1 MRFPRRLFAIGSA
14 LIIGGS
20 FLGGL
25 VISPAAQAASE
36 PKSLRILGGPTS
48 ATDQTPVELD
58 ADLYLPERVPAPA
71 VVLAHGFG
79 GDKSGSV
86 NQAMQ
91 LVQAGFVVLT
101 YSARGFGDSTG
112 LISMNS
118 PDFEVTDASRLI
130 DYLAEQTEVT
140 QDGDGDPRVGFAGGS
155 YGGALA
161 LLIAGY
167 DDRVDALASDITWN
181 DLESSLFGQ
190 SVEGST
196 QLGVY
201 KNLWTG
207 FFFSVGLRNTDGK
220 VTRCGRF
227 SPQWCTAYTESA
239 TTARVTPATSALMRQ
254 SSPISIT
261 DRITAPSLISG
272 GQADSLFPLAQT
284 NANAEQIMEASPQ
297 IPVSVLWHG
306 MGHDGGTNER
316 EQLETSIINWF
327 TKHLQETPESPA
339 VTEPFE
345 VTLTSGEISIQNNQ
359 PQPTVVAG
367 ANYPGLFGSDQ
378 RSIPVLGPP
387 QQILSPAGAS
397 PAAISSIPGFGGS
410 FAGNL
415 GSFVSSSFPGQSAFF
430 QSQPLDAAT
439 EIIGS
444 SQVEIA
450 FSSEEAVTD
459 AVFFL
464 SLQVIGANGRANLPQ
479 GLVAPVR
486 FDSLGSTPEAV
497 TVNLP
502 AVALTANAGDSLR
515 LVVSTTDLAYR
526 MPLNE
531 RLYTVAM
538 TQGAIKVPLVSGL
551 TPLGGADATFA
562 WLLLIIPA
570 LAIAGAILFVLRP
583 REPKPLHAT
592 ESPNSIDP
600 ESTNTAPVVIEDL
613 YKTYR
618 GGYQAVKGVSFEVPR
633 GVVLGLLGPNGA
645 GKTTTM
651 RMMMGL
657 IAPTQG
663 EVTLFG
669 HPVFFGSPVLSRVG
683 ALVEGAG
690 FLPHLSGRENLYLY
704 WKASGRSGEP
714 YFDEVLEIADLGTAI
729 DRKVKAYSQGMRQR
743 LGIAQA
749 MLGKPDLL
757 VLDEPTNGLDPPQI
771 KSMREVMKNYAETGR
786 TVIVSSHML
795 SEVEQTCSHVV
806 VMHRG
811 QLIATGKV
819 SDLLAGRTG
828 GRLEDVFLDMIGDDL
843 TVGQS

>member
-1 MRFPRRLFAIGSA
+1 MSFLRRLATIGST
-14 LIIGGS
+14 LI
-20 FLGGL
+20 LCTL
-25 VISPAAQAASE
+25 VVSPTAQAASGPE
-36 PKSLRILGGPTS
+36 ILKISGGPTS
-48 ATDQTPVELD
+48 TTDLTPVELD
-58 ADLYLPERVPAPA
+58 ADVYLPEKVPAPA
-71 VVLAHGFG
+71 VVVAHGFG
-79 GDKSGSV
+79 GDKSGSAD
-86 NQAMQ
+86 QAKR
-91 LVQAGFVVLT
+91 LTEAGFVVLT

-118 PDFEVTDASRLI
+118 PDFEVADASKLI
-130 DYLAEQTEVT
+130 DYLAQRTEVT
-140 QDGDGDPRVGFAGGS
+140 QDSAGDPRVGFAGGS

-190 SVEGST
+190 SVAGST

-201 KNLWTG
+201 KSLWTG
-207 FFFSVGLRNTDGK
+207 FFFSVGLRNADGK

-227 SPQWCTAYTESA
+227 SPAWCTAYTESA
-239 TTARVTPATSALMRQ
+239 TTAQVTQATRALMRE

-261 DRITAPSLISG
+261 NKITAPSLISG

-284 NANAEQIMEASPQ
+284 NANAEQIMAASPQ
-297 IPVSVLWHG
+297 TPVSVLWHG

-316 EQLETSIINWF
+316 ERLETSIIDWF
-327 TKHLQETPESPA
+327 SKYLLENPEGSQ

-367 ANYPGLFGSDQ
+367 NNYPGLFGSEQ
-378 RSIPVLGPP
+378 QSIPVLGPP

-410 FAGNL
+410 LAGNL
-415 GSFVSSSFPGQSAFF
+415 GSLVASSFPGQSAFF
-430 QSQPLDAAT
+430 QSQPLEAAT

-450 FSSEEAVTD
+450 FASEEAVSD

-464 SLQVIGANGRANLPQ
+464 SLQIVGANGRASLPQ

-486 FDSLGSTPEAV
+486 FDALGATPEVV

-502 AVALTANAGDSLR
+502 AVALTANAGDSIR

-526 MPLNE
+526 MPLDE

-538 TQGAIKVPLVSGL
+538 TQGAISVPIVAGL
-551 TPLGGADATFA
+551 TPVGGEDATFA
-562 WLLLIIPA
+562 WLLLIIPV
-570 LAIAGAILFVLRP
+570 LAIAGIILFVLRP
-583 REPKPLHAT
+583 REPKPLHASEPT
-592 ESPNSIDP
+592 DSIGD
-600 ESTNTAPVVIEDL
+600 TPVVIEDL
-613 YKTYR
+613 YKTYK

-663 EVTLFG
+663 EITLFG

-690 FLPHLSGRENLYLY
+690 FLPHLSGRENLHLY
-704 WKASGRSGEP
+704 WEASGRSGEP

-771 KSMREVMKNYAETGR
+771 KSMREVMKSYAETGR

-819 SDLLAGRTG
+819 SDLLAGQTG
-828 GRLEDVFLDMIGDDL
+828 GRLEDVFLDMIGEDL

>member
-1 MRFPRRLFAIGSA
+1 MPRRRLAIGAA
-14 LIIGGS
+14 LVLS
-20 FLGGL
+20 GL
-25 VISPAAQAASE
+25 VCAQAIQAAPAANAAGE
-36 PKSLRILGGPTS
+36 PEALRIAGGPTS
-48 ATDQTPVELD
+48 ASDQSPVELD
-58 ADLYLPERVPAPA
+58 ADLYLPEKVPAPA

-79 GDKSGSV
+79 GDKVGSAD
-86 NQAMQ
+86 QAVK
-91 LVQAGFVVLT
+91 LAQAGFVVVT

-118 PDFEVTDASRLI
+118 PDFEVADASRII
-130 DYLAEQTEVT
+130 DFLAQRSEVT
-140 QDGDGDPRVGFAGGS
+140 QDGADDPRVGFAGGS

-190 SVEGST
+190 SIQGST

-227 SPQWCTAYTESA
+227 SSQWCNAYTQSA
-239 TTARVTPATSALMRQ
+239 TTAQVTEVNRALMRE

-261 DRITAPSLISG
+261 DKITVPSLISG

-284 NANAEQIMEASPQ
+284 NANAEQIMAASPQ
-297 IPVSVLWHG
+297 TPVSVLWHG

-316 EQLETSIINWF
+316 DRLDTSIINWF
-327 TKHLQETPESPA
+327 GKYLQEVPESPA
-339 VTEPFE
+339 VTQPFE

-359 PQPTVVAG
+359 PKPTVIAG
-367 ANYPGLFGSDQ
+367 ANYPGLFGSEQ
-378 RSIPVLGPP
+378 QSIPVLGPP

-410 FAGNL
+410 LAGNL
-415 GSFVSSSFPGQSAFF
+415 GSFLTNSFPGQSAFF
-430 QSQPLDAAT
+430 QSKPLDTAT

-450 FSSEEAVTD
+450 FASDKPVTD

-464 SLQVIGANGRANLPQ
+464 SLQVVGASGSASGSASLPQ

-486 FDSLGSTPEAV
+486 FDSLGTTPQVV
-497 TVNLP
+497 TVDLP
-502 AVALTANAGDSLR
+502 AIALTANAGDSLR

-526 MPLNE
+526 MPLDE

-538 TQGAIKVPLVSGL
+538 TQGVIAVPLVTGL
-551 TPLGGADATFA
+551 TPVGGEDATFT

-570 LAIAGAILFVLRP
+570 LAIAGVILFVLRP
-583 REPKPLHAT
+583 REPKPAHENAYAD
-592 ESPNSIDP
+592 SMNDP
-600 ESTNTAPVVIEDL
+600 PVVIEGL
-613 YKTYR
+613 YKTYK

-663 EVTLFG
+663 EITLFG

-690 FLPHLSGRENLYLY
+690 FLPHLSGRENLEIY
-704 WKASGRSGEP
+704 WKASGRTGEP
-714 YFDEVLEIADLGTAI
+714 YFEEVLEIADLGTAI

-771 KSMREVMKNYAETGR
+771 KSMREVMKSYAGTGR

-819 SDLLAGRTG
+819 ADLLAGGTG
-828 GRLEDVFLDMIGDDL
+828 GRLEDVFLDMIGEDL

>member
-1 MRFPRRLFAIGSA
+1 MIFVRRLLVIGSA
-14 LIIGGS
+14 LVLSGVVC
-20 FLGGL
+20 GL
-25 VISPAAQAASE
+25 VIPPAAQAAGE
-36 PKSLRILGGPTS
+36 PEALRIAGGPTS
-48 ATDQTPVELD
+48 ALDQTPVELD
-58 ADLYLPERVPAPA
+58 ADLYLPEQVPAPA

-79 GDKSGSV
+79 GDKAGSAD
-86 NQAMQ
+86 QAIKMA
-91 LVQAGFVVLT
+91 QAGFVVLT

-118 PDFEVTDASRLI
+118 PDFEVADASRLI
-130 DYLAEQTEVT
+130 DYLGQRSEVT
-140 QDGDGDPRVGFAGGS
+140 QDGDNDPRVGFAGGS

-167 DDRVDALASDITWN
+167 DERVDALASDITWN

-190 SVEGST
+190 SIQGST

-227 SPQWCTAYTESA
+227 SPQWCNAYTQSA
-239 TTARVTPATSALMRQ
+239 TTAQVTEANRALMRE

-261 DRITAPSLISG
+261 DKITAPSLISG

-284 NANAEQIMEASPQ
+284 NANAQQIMTASPQ
-297 IPVSVLWHG
+297 TPVSVLWHG

-316 EQLETSIINWF
+316 DRLETSIVNWF
-327 TKHLQETPESPA
+327 EKYLKEVPESPT

-359 PQPTVVAG
+359 PKPTVIAG
-367 ANYPGLFGSDQ
+367 ANYPGLFGTEQ
-378 RSIPVLGPP
+378 QSIPVLGPP

-410 FAGNL
+410 LAGNL
-415 GSFVSSSFPGQSAFF
+415 GSLLSNSFPGQSAFF
-430 QSQPLDAAT
+430 QSKPLDTAT

-450 FSSEEAVTD
+450 FTSEETVKD

-464 SLQVIGANGRANLPQ
+464 SLQVVGANGRASLPQ

-486 FDSLGSTPEAV
+486 FDSLGTTPQVV
-497 TVNLP
+497 TVDLP
-502 AVALTANAGDSLR
+502 AIALTANSGDSLR

-526 MPLNE
+526 MPLDE

-538 TQGAIKVPLVSGL
+538 TQGVIAVPLVTGL
-551 TPLGGADATFA
+551 TPVGGADATFA

-570 LAIAGAILFVLRP
+570 LAIAGVILFVLRP
-583 REPKPLHAT
+583 REPKPAHENAYAD
-592 ESPNSIDP
+592 SRNDP
-600 ESTNTAPVVIEDL
+600 PVVIEGL
-613 YKTYR
+613 YKTYK

-663 EVTLFG
+663 EITLFG

-690 FLPHLSGRENLYLY
+690 FLPHLSGRENLEIY
-704 WKASGRSGEP
+704 WKASGRTGEP
-714 YFDEVLEIADLGTAI
+714 YFEEVLEIADLGTAI

-771 KSMREVMKNYAETGR
+771 KSMREVMKSYADTGR

-819 SDLLAGRTG
+819 ADLLAGRTG
-828 GRLEDVFLDMIGDDL
+828 GRLDDVFLDMIGEDL

>member
-1 MRFPRRLFAIGSA
+1 MKFPRRLVAISSA
-14 LIIGGS
+14 LV
-20 FLGGL
+20 LAGL
-25 VISPAAQAASE
+25 VTSPAAQAAGE
-36 PKSLRILGGPTS
+36 TETLKIQGGPVS
-48 ATDQTPVELD
+48 ATDSTAVELD
-58 ADLYLPERVPAPA
+58 ADLYLPEKTPAPA

-79 GDKSGSV
+79 GDKSGSAD
-86 NQAMQ
+86 QATK
-91 LVQAGFVVLT
+91 LAEAGFVVLT
-101 YSARGFGDSTG
+101 YSARGFGESTG

-118 PDFEVTDASRLI
+118 PDFEVADASKLI
-130 DYLAEQTEVT
+130 DFLAQRTEVI
-140 QDGDGDPRVGFAGGS
+140 QDGEGDPRVGFAGGS

-167 DDRVDALASDITWN
+167 DDRVDAVASDITWN

-190 SVEGST
+190 SVAGST

-239 TTARVTPATSALMRQ
+239 TTAQVTDATRSLMRE

-261 DRITAPSLISG
+261 NRITAPALISG

-284 NANAEQIMEASPQ
+284 NANAQQITAASPQ
-297 IPVSVLWHG
+297 TPVSVLWHG
-306 MGHDGGTNER
+306 MGHDGGVDER
-316 EQLETSIINWF
+316 ERLETSIINWF
-327 TKHLQETPESPA
+327 TKYLLQDSEGLG

-367 ANYPGLFGSDQ
+367 AKYPGLFGSEQ
-378 RSIPVLGPP
+378 QSIPVLGPP

-410 FAGNL
+410 LAGNL
-415 GSFVSSSFPGQSAFF
+415 GSLVSTSFPGQSAFF

-439 EIIGS
+439 DIIGS

-450 FSSEEAVTD
+450 FASEDAVTD

-464 SLQVIGANGRANLPQ
+464 SLQVVGANGRASLPQ

-486 FDSLGSTPEAV
+486 FDSLGAAPQVV
-497 TVNLP
+497 TVDLP
-502 AVALTANAGDSLR
+502 AIALTANAGDSIR
-515 LVVSTTDLAYR
+515 LVVSTTDLAFR

-538 TQGAIKVPLVSGL
+538 TQGAVNVPIVTGL
-551 TPLGGADATFA
+551 TPVGGEDATFA

-570 LAIAGAILFVLRP
+570 LAIAGAILFVVRP
-583 REPKPLHAT
+583 REPKPLHDTDFAD
-592 ESPNSIDP
+592 SIND
-600 ESTNTAPVVIEDL
+600 APVIIEDL
-613 YKTYR
+613 YKTYK

-663 EVTLFG
+663 EITLFG
-669 HPVFFGSPVLSRVG
+669 HPVYFGSPILSRVG

-690 FLPHLSGRENLYLY
+690 FLPHLSGRENLELY
-704 WKASGRSGEP
+704 WKASGRTGEP

-729 DRKVKAYSQGMRQR
+729 ERKVKAYSQGMRQR

-749 MLGKPDLL
+749 MLGKPNLL

-771 KSMREVMKNYAETGR
+771 KAMREVMKNYANTGR

-811 QLIATGKV
+811 ELIATGKV

-828 GRLEDVFLDMIGDDL
+828 GSLEDVFLDMIGDDL

>member
-1 MRFPRRLFAIGSA
+1 MVIARRLFAIGSA
-14 LIIGGS
+14 LLLS
-20 FLGGL
+20 GL
-25 VISPAAQAASE
+25 VITPAAQAAGGPE
-36 PKSLRILGGPTS
+36 SLRISGGPTS
-48 ATDQTPVELD
+48 ALDQSPVELD
-58 ADLYLPERVPAPA
+58 ADLYLPEKIPAPA

-79 GDKSGSV
+79 GDKSGSAA
-86 NQAMQ
+86 QAVK
-91 LVQAGFVVLT
+91 LAQAGFVVLS
-101 YSARGFGDSTG
+101 YSARGFGESTG

-118 PDFEVTDASRLI
+118 PDFEVADASRLI
-130 DYLAEQTEVT
+130 DFLAQRSEVT
-140 QDGDGDPRVGFAGGS
+140 QDGANDPRVGFAGGS

-161 LLIAGY
+161 LLVAGY
-167 DDRVDALASDITWN
+167 DKRVDALASDITWN

-190 SVEGST
+190 SIQGST

-227 SPQWCTAYTESA
+227 SPQWCNAYTQSA
-239 TTARVTPATSALMRQ
+239 TTAQITEGNRALMRE

-261 DRITAPSLISG
+261 DKITAPSLISG

-284 NANAEQIMEASPQ
+284 NANAEQIMAASPQ
-297 IPVSVLWHG
+297 TSVSVLWHG

-316 EQLETSIINWF
+316 DRLETSIINWF
-327 TKHLQETPESPA
+327 KKYLQEDPESPA

-345 VTLTSGEISIQNNQ
+345 VTLTSGEISVQNNQ
-359 PQPTVVAG
+359 PKPTVIAG
-367 ANYPGLFGSDQ
+367 ANYPGIFGSEQ
-378 RSIPVLGPP
+378 QSVPVLGPP

-410 FAGNL
+410 LAGNL
-415 GSFVSSSFPGQSAFF
+415 GSFLSNSFPGQSAFF

-450 FSSEEAVTD
+450 FASDGAVND

-464 SLQVIGANGRANLPQ
+464 SLQVVGANGRASLPQ

-486 FDSLGSTPEAV
+486 FDALGPTPQVV
-497 TVNLP
+497 TVDLP
-502 AVALTANAGDSLR
+502 AIALTANAGDSLR

-526 MPLNE
+526 MPLDE

-538 TQGAIKVPLVSGL
+538 TQNAIIVPLVTGL
-551 TPLGGADATFA
+551 TPVGGEDATFA
-562 WLLLIIPA
+562 WLLIIIPV
-570 LAIAGAILFVLRP
+570 LVIAGVILFVLRP
-583 REPKPLHAT
+583 REPKPLHENAYAD
-592 ESPNSIDP
+592 SMSDP
-600 ESTNTAPVVIEDL
+600 PVVIEDL
-613 YKTYR
+613 YKTYK

-663 EVTLFG
+663 EITLFG

-690 FLPHLSGRENLYLY
+690 FLPHLSGRENLEIY
-704 WKASGRSGEP
+704 WKASGRVGEP
-714 YFDEVLEIADLGTAI
+714 YFEEVLEIADLGTAI

-771 KSMREVMKNYAETGR
+771 KSMREVMKSYAETGR

-819 SDLLAGRTG
+819 ADLLAGRSG
-828 GRLEDVFLDMIGDDL
+828 GRLEDVFLDMIGEDL

>member
-1 MRFPRRLFAIGSA
+1 MVIARRLFAIGSA
-14 LIIGGS
+14 LLLS
-20 FLGGL
+20 GL
-25 VISPAAQAASE
+25 VITPAAQAAGE
-36 PKSLRILGGPTS
+36 PESLRISGGPTS
-48 ATDQTPVELD
+48 ALDQSPVELD
-58 ADLYLPERVPAPA
+58 ADLYLPEKIPAPA

-79 GDKSGSV
+79 GDKSDSAA
-86 NQAMQ
+86 QAVK
-91 LVQAGFVVLT
+91 LAQAGFVVLS

-118 PDFEVTDASRLI
+118 PDFEVADASRLI
-130 DYLAEQTEVT
+130 DFLAQRSEVT
-140 QDGDGDPRVGFAGGS
+140 HDGANDPRVGFAGGS

-161 LLIAGY
+161 LLVAGY
-167 DDRVDALASDITWN
+167 DERVDALASDITWN

-190 SVEGST
+190 SIQGST

-227 SPQWCTAYTESA
+227 SPQWCNAYTQSA
-239 TTARVTPATSALMRQ
+239 TTAQITEGNRALMRE

-261 DRITAPSLISG
+261 DKITAPSLISG

-284 NANAEQIMEASPQ
+284 NANAEQIMAASPET
-297 IPVSVLWHG
+297 PVSVLWHG

-316 EQLETSIINWF
+316 DRLETSIINWF
-327 TKHLQETPESPA
+327 KTYLQEVPESPA

-345 VTLTSGEISIQNNQ
+345 VTLTSGEISVQNNQ
-359 PQPTVVAG
+359 PKPTVIAG
-367 ANYPGLFGSDQ
+367 ANYPGIFGSKQ
-378 RSIPVLGPP
+378 ESIPVLGPP

-410 FAGNL
+410 LAGNL
-415 GSFVSSSFPGQSAFF
+415 GSFLSNSFPGQSAFF

-450 FSSEEAVTD
+450 FASDGAVND

-464 SLQVIGANGRANLPQ
+464 SLQVVGASGRASLPQ

-486 FDSLGSTPEAV
+486 FDALGPTPQVV
-497 TVNLP
+497 TVDLP
-502 AVALTANAGDSLR
+502 AIALTANAGDSLR

-526 MPLNE
+526 MPLDE

-538 TQGAIKVPLVSGL
+538 TQNAIMVPLVTGL
-551 TPLGGADATFA
+551 TPVGGEDATFA
-562 WLLLIIPA
+562 WLLIIIPV
-570 LAIAGAILFVLRP
+570 LVIAGVILFVLRP
-583 REPKPLHAT
+583 REPKPLHENAYAD
-592 ESPNSIDP
+592 SMSDP
-600 ESTNTAPVVIEDL
+600 PVVIEDL
-613 YKTYR
+613 YKTYK

-663 EVTLFG
+663 EITLFG

-690 FLPHLSGRENLYLY
+690 FLPHLSGRENLEIY
-704 WKASGRSGEP
+704 WKASGRVGEP
-714 YFDEVLEIADLGTAI
+714 YFEEVLEIADLGTAI

-771 KSMREVMKNYAETGR
+771 KSMREVMKSYAETGR

-819 SDLLAGRTG
+819 ADLLAGRTG
-828 GRLEDVFLDMIGDDL
+828 GRLEDVFLDMIGEDL

>member
-1 MRFPRRLFAIGSA
+1 MRFPRRLWAIVSA
-14 LIIGGS
+14 LVLGGS
-20 FLGGL
+20 LLGGL
-25 VISPAAQAASE
+25 VISPAAHAVNDAE
-36 PKSLRILGGPTS
+36 ALRISGGPTS
-48 ATDQTPVELD
+48 ASDQNPVALD
-58 ADLYLPERVPAPA
+58 ADLYLPEQVPAPA

-86 NQAMQ
+86 DQATQ
-91 LVQAGFVVLT
+91 LAEAGFVVLT

-118 PDFEVTDASRLI
+118 PDFEVADASRLI
-130 DYLAEQTEVT
+130 DYLAQRTEVT
-140 QDGDGDPRVGFAGGS
+140 QDGEGDPRVGFAGGS

-190 SVEGST
+190 SVAGST

-207 FFFSVGLRNTDGK
+207 FFFSVGLRTTDGK

-227 SPQWCTAYTESA
+227 SPEWCAAYTESA
-239 TTARVTPATSALMRQ
+239 TTAQVTPATSTLMRQ
-254 SSPISIT
+254 SSPISVT

-284 NANAEQIMEASPQ
+284 NANAEQIMQASPQ
-297 IPVSVLWHG
+297 TPVSVLWHG

-316 EQLETSIINWF
+316 ERLETSIINWF
-327 TKHLQETPESPA
+327 EKYLQETTESPA

-345 VTLTSGEISIQNNQ
+345 VTLTSGEISNQNNQ

-367 ANYPGLFGSDQ
+367 TNYPGLFGSEQ
-378 RSIPVLGPP
+378 QSIPVLGPP

-410 FAGNL
+410 LAGNL

-430 QSQPLDAAT
+430 QSEPIDAAT

-450 FSSEEAVTD
+450 FASEEAVTD

-464 SLQVIGANGRANLPQ
+464 SLQVVGASGRASLPQ

-486 FDSLGSTPEAV
+486 FDSLGSTPEVV
-497 TVNLP
+497 TVDLP
-502 AVALTANAGDSLR
+502 AIALTANAGDSLR

-526 MPLNE
+526 MPLDE

-538 TQGAIKVPLVSGL
+538 TQGAISVPLVTGL
-551 TPLGGADATFA
+551 TPVGGEDPTFA

-570 LAIAGAILFVLRP
+570 LAIAGVILFVLRP

-592 ESPNSIDP
+592 EPSDSIND
-600 ESTNTAPVVIEDL
+600 APVVIEDL
-613 YKTYR
+613 YKTYK

-651 RMMMGL
+651 RMIMGL

-663 EVTLFG
+663 EITLFG

-690 FLPHLSGRENLYLY
+690 FLPHLSGRENLRLY
-704 WKASGRSGEP
+704 WEASGRVGEP

-771 KSMREVMKNYAETGR
+771 KSMREVMKSYADTGR

-819 SDLLAGRTG
+819 ADLLAGRTG
-828 GRLEDVFLDMIGDDL
+828 GRLEDVFLDMIGEDL

>member
-1 MRFPRRLFAIGSA
+1 
-14 LIIGGS
+14 
-20 FLGGL
+20 
-25 VISPAAQAASE
+25 
-36 PKSLRILGGPTS
+36 
-48 ATDQTPVELD
+48 
-58 ADLYLPERVPAPA
+58 
-71 VVLAHGFG
+71 
-79 GDKSGSV
+79 
-86 NQAMQ
+86 
-91 LVQAGFVVLT
+91 
-101 YSARGFGDSTG
+101 
-112 LISMNS
+112 
-118 PDFEVTDASRLI
+118 
-130 DYLAEQTEVT
+130 
-140 QDGDGDPRVGFAGGS
+140 
-155 YGGALA
+155 
-161 LLIAGY
+161 
-167 DDRVDALASDITWN
+167 
-181 DLESSLFGQ
+181 
-190 SVEGST
+190 
-196 QLGVY
+196 
-201 KNLWTG
+201 
-207 FFFSVGLRNTDGK
+207 
-220 VTRCGRF
+220 
-227 SPQWCTAYTESA
+227 
-239 TTARVTPATSALMRQ
+239 
-254 SSPISIT
+254 
-261 DRITAPSLISG
+261 
-272 GQADSLFPLAQT
+272 
-284 NANAEQIMEASPQ
+284 
-297 IPVSVLWHG
+297 
-306 MGHDGGTNER
+306 
-316 EQLETSIINWF
+316 
-327 TKHLQETPESPA
+327 
-339 VTEPFE
+339 

-359 PQPTVVAG
+359 PKPTVVAG
-367 ANYPGLFGSDQ
+367 ASYPGLFGSEQ
-378 RSIPVLGPP
+378 QSIPVLGPP

-410 FAGNL
+410 LAGNL
-415 GSFVSSSFPGQSAFF
+415 GSLVSNSFPGQSAFF

-450 FSSEEAVTD
+450 FASEEAVTD

-464 SLQVIGANGRANLPQ
+464 SLQVVGASGRASLPQ

-486 FDSLGSTPEAV
+486 FDSLGSTPQVV
-497 TVNLP
+497 TVDLP
-502 AVALTANAGDSLR
+502 AIALTANSGDSLR

-526 MPLNE
+526 MPLDE

-538 TQGAIKVPLVSGL
+538 TQGAISVPLVTGL
-551 TPLGGADATFA
+551 TPVGGEDATFA

-570 LAIAGAILFVLRP
+570 LAIAGVILFVLRP
-583 REPKPLHAT
+583 REPKPLHENAFADSST
-592 ESPNSIDP
+592 DP
-600 ESTNTAPVVIEDL
+600 PVVIEDL
-613 YKTYR
+613 YKTYK
-618 GGYQAVKGVSFEVPR
+618 GGYQAVKGVNFEVPR

-663 EVTLFG
+663 EITLFG

-690 FLPHLSGRENLYLY
+690 FLPHLSGRENLRLY
-704 WKASGRSGEP
+704 WEASGRVGEP

-771 KSMREVMKNYAETGR
+771 KSMREVMKSYADTGR

-819 SDLLAGRTG
+819 ADLLAGRTG
-828 GRLEDVFLDMIGDDL
+828 GRLEDVFLDMIGEDL

>member
-1 MRFPRRLFAIGSA
+1 MRSPRRLLAIGSA
-14 LIIGGS
+14 LVLS
-20 FLGGL
+20 GL
-25 VISPAAQAASE
+25 VCAQAAPAAQAAGE
-36 PKSLRILGGPTS
+36 PETVKIAGGPTS
-48 ATDQTPVELD
+48 AVDQTPVELD
-58 ADLYLPERVPAPA
+58 ADLYLPEQVPAPA

-79 GDKSGSV
+79 GDKAGSAD
-86 NQAMQ
+86 QATK
-91 LVQAGFVVLT
+91 LAVAGFVVVT

-118 PDFEVTDASRLI
+118 PDFEVADASRII
-130 DYLAEQTEVT
+130 DFLAKRSEVT
-140 QDGDGDPRVGFAGGS
+140 QDGAGDPRVGFAGGS

-161 LLIAGY
+161 LLVAGY

-190 SVEGST
+190 SIQGST

-227 SPQWCTAYTESA
+227 SPQWCNAYTQSA
-239 TTARVTPATSALMRQ
+239 TTAQVTEANRALMRE
-254 SSPISIT
+254 SSPISVTDKIT
-261 DRITAPSLISG
+261 VPSLISG

-284 NANAEQIMEASPQ
+284 NANAEQIMAASSQ
-297 IPVSVLWHG
+297 TPVSVLWHG

-316 EQLETSIINWF
+316 DQLETSIINWF
-327 TKHLQETPESPA
+327 KKYLKEVPESPA
-339 VTEPFE
+339 TTEPFE

-359 PQPTVVAG
+359 PKPTVIAG
-367 ANYPGLFGSDQ
+367 ENYPGLFGSEQ
-378 RSIPVLGPP
+378 QSIPVLGPP

-410 FAGNL
+410 LAGNI
-415 GSFVSSSFPGQSAFF
+415 GSFLSNSFPGQSAFF
-430 QSQPLDAAT
+430 QSQPLDTAT

-450 FSSEEAVTD
+450 FASEEVVTD

-464 SLQVIGANGRANLPQ
+464 SLQVVGATGRASLPQ

-486 FDSLGSTPEAV
+486 FDSLGPTPQVV
-497 TVNLP
+497 TVDLP

-526 MPLNE
+526 MPLDE

-538 TQGAIKVPLVSGL
+538 TQNAIMVPLVGGL
-551 TPLGGADATFA
+551 TPVGGSDATFT
-562 WLLLIIPA
+562 WLLLILPA
-570 LAIAGAILFVLRP
+570 LVIAGVILFVLRP
-583 REPKPLHAT
+583 REPKPLHENAYAD
-592 ESPNSIDP
+592 SVNDP
-600 ESTNTAPVVIEDL
+600 PVVIEDL
-613 YKTYR
+613 YKTYK

-663 EVTLFG
+663 EITLFG

-690 FLPHLSGRENLYLY
+690 FLPHLSGRENLEIY
-704 WKASGRSGEP
+704 WKASGRVGEP
-714 YFDEVLEIADLGTAI
+714 YFEEVLEIADLGTAI

-771 KSMREVMKNYAETGR
+771 KSMREVMKSYADTGR

-819 SDLLAGRTG
+819 ADLLAGRTG
-828 GRLEDVFLDMIGDDL
+828 GRLEDVFLDMIGEDL

>member
-1 MRFPRRLFAIGSA
+1 MISARRLLAIGSA
-14 LIIGGS
+14 LVLSGVVC
-20 FLGGL
+20 GL
-25 VISPAAQAASE
+25 VSVRAAPAAQAAGE
-36 PKSLRILGGPTS
+36 PKTLRIAGGPTS
-48 ATDQTPVELD
+48 ALDQTPVELD
-58 ADLYLPERVPAPA
+58 ADLYLPEQVPAPA

-79 GDKSGSV
+79 GDKAGSAD
-86 NQAMQ
+86 QAIK
-91 LVQAGFVVLT
+91 LAQAGFVVLT
-101 YSARGFGDSTG
+101 YSARGFGESTG

-118 PDFEVTDASRLI
+118 PNFEVADASRLI
-130 DYLAEQTEVT
+130 DFLAQRSEVT
-140 QDGDGDPRVGFAGGS
+140 QDGDNDPRVGFAGGS

-190 SVEGST
+190 SIQGST

-227 SPQWCTAYTESA
+227 SPQWCSAYTQS
-239 TTARVTPATSALMRQ
+239 ATSAQVTDVNRALMRE

-261 DRITAPSLISG
+261 DKITAPSLISG

-284 NANAEQIMEASPQ
+284 NANAQQIMAASPQ
-297 IPVSVLWHG
+297 TPVSVLWHG

-316 EQLETSIINWF
+316 DRLETSIINWF
-327 TKHLQETPESPA
+327 EKYLLEVPESPV

-359 PQPTVVAG
+359 PKPTVIAG
-367 ANYPGLFGSDQ
+367 ANYPGLFGSEQ
-378 RSIPVLGPP
+378 QSIPVLGPP

-410 FAGNL
+410 LAGNL
-415 GSFVSSSFPGQSAFF
+415 GSLLSNSFPGQSAFF
-430 QSQPLDAAT
+430 QSKPLDTAT

-450 FSSEEAVTD
+450 FTSEEAVKD

-464 SLQVIGANGRANLPQ
+464 SLQVVDASGRASLPQ

-486 FDSLGSTPEAV
+486 FDSLGTTPQVV
-497 TVNLP
+497 TVDLP
-502 AVALTANAGDSLR
+502 AIALTANAGDSLR

-526 MPLNE
+526 MPLDE

-538 TQGAIKVPLVSGL
+538 TQGVIAVPLVTGL
-551 TPLGGADATFA
+551 TPVGGEDATFT

-570 LAIAGAILFVLRP
+570 LAIAGVILFVLRP
-583 REPKPLHAT
+583 REPKPAHVNTYAD
-592 ESPNSIDP
+592 SINDP
-600 ESTNTAPVVIEDL
+600 PVVIEGL
-613 YKTYR
+613 YKTYK

-663 EVTLFG
+663 EIALFG

-690 FLPHLSGRENLYLY
+690 FLPHLSGRENLEIY
-704 WKASGRSGEP
+704 WKASGRTGEP
-714 YFDEVLEIADLGTAI
+714 YFEEVLEIADLGTAI

-771 KSMREVMKNYAETGR
+771 KSMREVMKSYADTGR

-819 SDLLAGRTG
+819 VDLLAGRTG
-828 GRLEDVFLDMIGDDL
+828 GRLEDVFLDMIGEDL
-843 TVGQS
+843 TVGQP